1 MKEQTIAVC
10 WSRPFLWVSE
20 EDEELDMTIEYKR
33 LGREPE
39 DRMFLTFTFL
49 EKFSADI

>member
-1 MKEQTIAVC
+1 
-10 WSRPFLWVSE
+10 
-20 EDEELDMTIEYKR
+20 MTIEYKR
-33 LGREPE
+33 LGREPG